1 MVKDLHSHTIA
12 ILDEAMRLSEAL
24 SEEELDDQGCSPG
37 YDEHRNEEEGA
48 WNYRENCNPYSQ

>member
-48 WNYRENCNPYSQ
+48 